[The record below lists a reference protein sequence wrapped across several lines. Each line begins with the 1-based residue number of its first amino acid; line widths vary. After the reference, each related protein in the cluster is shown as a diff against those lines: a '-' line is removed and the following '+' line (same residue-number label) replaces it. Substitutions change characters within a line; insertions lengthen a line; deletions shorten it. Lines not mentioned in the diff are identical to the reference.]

1 VPVHDEQAGFERADS
16 AGDGRVARHWSS
28 EADEVAQAVTM
39 VIGNSYM
46 TGQTIVLN
54 GGMAFI

>member
-1 VPVHDEQAGFERADS
+1 MMQ
-16 AGDGRVARHWSS
+16 GRTDLTRNIPLGRMGQ
-28 EADEVAQAVTM
+28 ADEVAQAVAM
-39 VIGNSYM
+39 VLGNGYM

>member
-1 VPVHDEQAGFERADS
+1 MVSSATRSIVWRRA
-16 AGDGRVARHWSS
+16 ALP
-28 EADEVAQAVTM
+28 AQAVAM